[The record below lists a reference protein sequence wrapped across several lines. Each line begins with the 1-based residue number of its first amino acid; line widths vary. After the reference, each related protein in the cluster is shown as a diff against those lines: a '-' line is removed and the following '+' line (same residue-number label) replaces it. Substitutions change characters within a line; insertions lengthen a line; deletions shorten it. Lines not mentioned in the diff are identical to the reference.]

1 MISPSR
7 PCNGVLRP
15 SLNTA
20 IRFFSPGTSTS
31 PMYLYGIGGS
41 GGGGGGP
48 DGTAGAGSAAGG
60 GGAGG
65 GGFGLNRNRLRSIG
79 PGFVR
84 SASSA
89 SRCTSVAGVDGDPP
103 VARSVRLDACGA
115 GPDVTAGPP

>member
-7 PCNGVLRP
+7 PYNGTFRP
-15 SLNTA
+15 SPNTA

-31 PMYLYGIGGS
+31 PMNLYGIGGS

-48 DGTAGAGSAAGG
+48 DGTTGAGATADADGG
-60 GGAGG
+60 GG
-65 GGFGLNRNRLRSIG
+65 GGFGLNRNRLRSVG

-89 SRCTSVAGVDGDPP
+89 SRCTSV
-103 VARSVRLDACGA
+103 DAA
-115 GPDVTAGPP
+115 DA